1 MAELTKIMLV
11 DDDPIVC
18 ESYRAAVRH
27 LPDLAIAYET
37 GSEQQALAYLETHV
51 VDVVILDIELEEGDG
66 ISFLDQFARLK
77 IERPFIA
84 VVTNNASV
92 ITLNYMREHG
102 ADYIYQK
109 NNASYSPEKVL
120 SIIRKVCPYREAA
133 KVCEKPL
140 TDGLF
145 GRERDENIK
154 RRYVGD
160 QLKKMGFKEKQL
172 GFTYIVD
179 AVLILM
185 DYSGTPPHVTSEIY
199 PLIAKERNTSKEG
212 VERSI
217 RNAIEA
223 AFRNIHTA
231 QLSYYYPFPYDKKKG
246 RPSNSDFLINFA
258 RLIRL
263 C

>member
-11 DDDPIVC
+11 EDDPIVC
-18 ESYRAAVRH
+18 DSFRAAARH
-27 LPDLAIAYET
+27 LPDLTITYET
-37 GSEQQALAYLETHV
+37 GSERQALVYLETHK

-66 ISFLDQFARLK
+66 ISFLEEFAGLK
-77 IERPFIA
+77 IDKPFIT

-92 ITLNYMREHG
+92 VTLNYMREHG

-109 NNASYSPEKVL
+109 HNISYSPEKVL
-120 SIIRKVCPYREAA
+120 SIIRKICPYQKVMKVRE
-133 KVCEKPL
+133 EPL
-140 TDGLF
+140 MNGSLI
-145 GRERDENIK
+145 RERDEEIK
-154 RRYVGD
+154 RRYVED
-160 QLKKMGFKEKQL
+160 ELKKMGFKEKQV

-217 RNAIEA
+217 RNAIEVT
-223 AFRNIHTA
+223 FRDINPA
-231 QLSYYYPFPYDKKKG
+231 QLNYYYPYPYDKKKG

-258 RLIRL
+258 RIIRL

>member
-11 DDDPIVC
+11 EDDPIVC
-18 ESYRAAVRH
+18 DSFRAAARH
-27 LPDLAIAYET
+27 LPDLSITYET
-37 GSEQQALAYLETHV
+37 GSERQALVYLETHK

-66 ISFLDQFARLK
+66 ISFLEEFAGLK
-77 IERPFIA
+77 IDKPFIT

-92 ITLNYMREHG
+92 VTLNYMREHG

-109 NNASYSPEKVL
+109 HNISYSPEKVL
-120 SIIRKVCPYREAA
+120 SIIRKICPYQKVMKVRE
-133 KVCEKPL
+133 EPL
-140 TDGLF
+140 MNGSLI
-145 GRERDENIK
+145 RERDEEIK
-154 RRYVGD
+154 RRYVED
-160 QLKKMGFKEKQL
+160 ELKKMGFKEKQV

-217 RNAIEA
+217 RNAIEVT
-223 AFRNIHTA
+223 FRDINPA
-231 QLSYYYPFPYDKKKG
+231 QLNYYYPYQYDKKMG
-246 RPSNSDFLINFA
+246 RPTNSDFLINFA
-258 RLIRL
+258 KLIRL

>member
-11 DDDPIVC
+11 EDDPIVC
-18 ESYRAAVRH
+18 ESYRVAVRH

-51 VDVVILDIELEEGDG
+51 IDVVILDIELEEGDG

-77 IERPFIA
+77 IDKPFVA

-109 NNASYSPEKVL
+109 NNAAYSPEKVL
-120 SIIRKVCPYREAA
+120 SIIRKVCPYRGVV
-133 KVCEKPL
+133 KVREKSL
-140 TDGLF
+140 TDGFF
-145 GRERDENIK
+145 GRERDEDIK
-154 RRYVGD
+154 RRYVED
-160 QLKKMGFKEKQL
+160 ELQKMGFKEKQV

-179 AVLILM
+179 ALLILM

-199 PLIAKERNTSKEG
+199 PVIAKERNTSKEG

-217 RNAIEA
+217 RNAIEVT
-223 AFRNIHTA
+223 FRDINMA
-231 QLSYYYPFPYDKKKG
+231 QLNYYYPFKYNKKKG

-258 RLIRL
+258 RIIRL